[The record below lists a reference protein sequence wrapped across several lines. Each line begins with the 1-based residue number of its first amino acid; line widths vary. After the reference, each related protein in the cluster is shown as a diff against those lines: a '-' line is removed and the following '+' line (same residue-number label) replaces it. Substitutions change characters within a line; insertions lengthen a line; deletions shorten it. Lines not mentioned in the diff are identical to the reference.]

1 MEKKV
6 VLAILAAAAMA
17 VSPAFAAKKKD
28 TYNLKGTLS
37 AYVAPVDTTTPGSIT
52 ILVTKA
58 NHAGDP
64 FVGQTLTFA
73 LDSTTKVKVKGGA
86 IVDGD
91 KGDVQVKGAPGL
103 DVTGLQAL
111 VPKLVVEKTGS

>member
-6 VLAILAAAAMA
+6 VLAMVAAAAVA

-28 TYNLKGTLS
+28 TYELKGTLS
-37 AYVAPVDTTTPGSIT
+37 AYTAAVDTTPGSLT
-52 ILVTKA
+52 IEVTKA
-58 NHAGDP
+58 NHAGQP
-64 FVGQTLTFA
+64 FVGQTLTFV
-73 LDSTTKVKVKGGA
+73 LDSSTRVKTKGGG

-103 DVTGLQAL
+103 DATGLQAL
-111 VPKLVVEKTGS
+111 TPKQVVEKTGS

>member
-37 AYVAPVDTTTPGSIT
+37 AYVASVDTTPGSVT

-73 LDSTTKVKVKGGA
+73 LDSTTRVKVKGGA

-91 KGDVQVKGAPGL
+91 QGDVQVKGAPGL
-103 DVTGLQAL
+103 DATSLQAL
-111 VPKLVVEKTGS
+111 TPKLVVEKTGN